1 MDGSKTRQKADTN
14 DAVMLV
20 AEGKEIMMNDDIQL
34 ETASMEA
41 AREAGLAG
49 KKGQPGPPPPAE
61 VKIASRWVLEKKIG
75 SGAFGDIYV
84 GNAIAYKSFWCYREE
99 HNYWGKGSSQD

>member
-1 MDGSKTRQKADTN
+1 MDGSKARQDTDTN
-14 DAVMLV
+14 DVVMLV
-20 AEGKEIMMNDDIQL
+20 TEGKEILPNGDLPL

-61 VKIASRWVLEKKIG
+61 ARIAGRWALEKKIG
-75 SGAFGDIYV
+75 SGAFGDIYI
-84 GNAIAYKSFWCYREE
+84 GTGPQI
-99 HNYWGKGSSQD
+99 